1 MIKEKNM
8 EDRFTQIPSLKVNWS
23 WFLGLGILL
32 ILLGTGIIGSSYYA
46 TIFSMILFGIFLLGA
61 GIVQI
66 FHAFLARKWSGLFLS
81 LFLGLLYIVTGFLCL
96 AKPATA
102 AISITLWI
110 AAFLLIAGLFKMIVA
125 LVLRFNEWSWVFFN
139 GVVTFILGLM
149 IYLEWPLS
157 GLWVIGLFIGVDL
170 ILAGWSWVALALAGR
185 REKVDK
191 RE

>member
-1 MIKEKNM
+1 MENRFTHIPSIKE
-8 EDRFTQIPSLKVNWS
+8 NWA
-23 WFLGLGILL
+23 WFFGLGIFL
-32 ILLGTGIIGSSYYA
+32 IFLGAAIIGSSYYA
-46 TIFSMILFGIFLLGA
+46 TIFSMIVFGIFLLIAGA
-61 GIVQI
+61 TQI

-81 LFLGLLYIVTGFLCL
+81 LFLGLLYIITGFLCI
-96 AKPATA
+96 AKPTTA

-110 AAFLLIAGLFKMIVA
+110 SAFLLMAGLFRMIVA

-170 ILAGWSWVALALAGR
+170 ILAGWSWIILALSSR
-185 REKVDK
+185 QKNVQ
-191 RE
+191 